1 MMCRVVIFVKRL
13 SLTSEIL
20 RMVDVVNSKCRP
32 MLLPM
37 LP

>member
-1 MMCRVVIFVKRL
+1 MMCRVVIFVRRL

-20 RMVDVVNSKCRP
+20 RMIYVANSKCRS